1 MASTF
6 QAGGLASGLDTNTI
20 VDKLVQLQQQPLTLL
35 KKRQAA
41 ARTQVSLL
49 GDLTSKL
56 DALRAAARA
65 LGDGGVLGAKAT
77 STNTAF
83 TAAPGTNAV
92 AGSYRIQVLALAQ
105 AAKAR
110 SDAFAAGEVV
120 RGGTLAITARGTAYA
135 VTVADGAT
143 LEDVAAAIRQSGAP
157 VSAVVLDNGTSR
169 YLSVTA
175 RDTGYPLSGVPAD
188 ALTIVETS
196 TGAAGRPLGA
206 TVLQVAQNAS
216 LTVDGLPFTRTGNV
230 VDGAVP
236 GTSLTLRAPG
246 GAAEDLTTAY
256 DPDATKARLQTF
268 VDAYNAVI
276 SIVQKQLSPDAS
288 TDRESTLAGDPTLR
302 SLQSRLQRLGA
313 TSVSSLAAVR
323 TLSDLGVKTARDGSL
338 SIDAAALGTAMGRD
352 PAAVNALFANATDG
366 IAAGVGTLVEAFTR
380 TGDGVLASRK
390 ASLDRT
396 VRAMDDRAAALQARI
411 DRYRENLVAQFTAME
426 ATISRLKASGSF
438 LAQIGT
444 GTGNGS
450 SA

>member
-338 SIDAAALGTAMGRD
+338 SIDATTFSGALARD
-352 PAAVNALFANATDG
+352 PAALDALFSTATTGLSDY
-366 IAAGVGTLVEAFTR
+366 VTELVDQQTNSSS
-380 TGDGVLASRK
+380 GVLTYRQQG
-390 ASLDRT
+390 LNDRIA
-396 VRAMDDRAAALQARI
+396 AMDDQAATLQRRVDAFKA
-411 DRYRENLVAQFTAME
+411 NLVKQFTAME
-426 ATISRLKASGSF
+426 TTLSNLRATSNYLTAQ
-438 LAQIGT
+438 LAKTTT
-444 GTGNGS
+444 G
-450 SA
+450 